1 MSCVACNTEKALNMM
16 FIGQASQKYL
26 KMTAVQ
32 SLLLRCYLHLWYTC
46 SSSFA
51 SLLPPDLLPPQYV
64 SAPGIAGGATA
75 PCPTGG
81 TKARAWQKP
90 AVWSV
95 RHLRLPHPPGSQ
107 WSSTSPLPGGSG
119 QPARM
124 AGLCDYSRR
133 AQQRAC
139 AEHSGRCIQQF
150 STIVSVCLCVE
161 NWGVG
166 LTPHDFQKCHCLKK
180 LYDSNHCTE
189 KRVGQGGTGGYFC
202 VVSLDILLFSWMFL
216 QKKLKFST

>member
-51 SLLPPDLLPPQYV
+51 SLLPPDLLPPRDV

-90 AVWSV
+90 AV
-95 RHLRLPHPPGSQ
+95 
-107 WSSTSPLPGGSG
+107 
-119 QPARM
+119 
-124 AGLCDYSRR
+124 
-133 AQQRAC
+133 
-139 AEHSGRCIQQF
+139 
-150 STIVSVCLCVE
+150 
-161 NWGVG
+161 
-166 LTPHDFQKCHCLKK
+166 
-180 LYDSNHCTE
+180 
-189 KRVGQGGTGGYFC
+189 
-202 VVSLDILLFSWMFL
+202 
-216 QKKLKFST
+216 